1 MAMQQNWFTGQE
13 ACRYLGKSDEWLR
26 KKVNAGMV
34 RFAINPSNG
43 RKMYSRSV
51 LDRLVRPIS
60 IEAYIEMLNV
70 KNK

>member
-26 KKVNAGMV
+26 RKVNAGMV

-43 RKMYSRSV
+43 RKVYSRSV
-51 LDRLVRPIS
+51 LDRLVHPVS
-60 IEAYIEMLNV
+60 METYAGMSNS
-70 KNK
+70 